1 MADFAPFLPRSV
13 FPQSLN
19 VSFTNRHSFDAFTEQ
34 RETEE
39 RRRRRGRCL
48 GTGRRLTVSY
58 RGFSKPQFVS
68 APVRFGFVLL
78 IKKIRRCGGS
88 SSSPARRRRLS
99 FRVPLLLC
107 TRHYRLPLR
116 TECTDLINP
125 TCFCLHPLSE
135 PPGLTLGLVYRRV
148 LPVSSGLWTS
158 RSRRWPS
165 ARPRAAAARH
175 VLVQYNG

>member
-1 MADFAPFLPRSV
+1 MRLRNRERDGGAKTTWRQMSGDRPPTHCKLPRLLKASV
-13 FPQSLN
+13 C
-19 VSFTNRHSFDAFTEQ
+19 V
-34 RETEE
+34 
-39 RRRRRGRCL
+39 
-48 GTGRRLTVSY
+48 GTGS
-58 RGFSKPQFVS
+58 
-68 APVRFGFVLL
+68 VRFGFVLL